1 MDLKQQAQAENAVVN
16 TVTHLQLQTKNPH
29 LEGAM
34 IVADYHLGE
43 IRAVVGGLQTEYA
56 GFNRAFNVKTS
67 NWFFSKT
74 IHLFDR
80 TDESGTIPFKY
91 TNSKPTNHNLC

>member
-1 MDLKQQAQAENAVVN
+1 MDLKQQEQAENAVVN
-16 TVTHLQLQTKNPH
+16 TVNQLQLQTKNPH

-56 GFNRAFNVKTS
+56 GFNRALMSKRQIGVI
-67 NWFFSKT
+67 SKT
-74 IHLFDR
+74 IYLFDALMNP
-80 TDESGTIPFKY
+80 EQSA
-91 TNSKPTNHNLC
+91 